1 MFLPLL
7 LVVAASLVFFH
18 GLTERIEPMV
28 ETIAA
33 SKAVNL
39 ISLAINDAVDESLI
53 GEQLGYQ
60 DFVETKT
67 GEMGQITSLA
77 FKTTEGARFKR
88 LVTDR
93 MIFSIGEINT
103 NDLEIPLGNLSG
115 VMLLSALGPN
125 IRVKVQSVGD
135 VTTEY
140 RNEFTAAG
148 VNQTRHS
155 IYLDVSATIYL
166 LIPGKVLPVT
176 VEESVCLAETVIVGD
191 VPDTYLNLQN
201 GVN

>member
-18 GLTERIEPMV
+18 RLTERIEPMV

>member
-18 GLTERIEPMV
+18 RLTGRIEPMV

-148 VNQTRHS
+148 VNQTHHS